1 MFETL
6 KKRLKEFKRGKSG
19 LIEESSFNPTSIE
32 HVGCKRRDVDLL
44 EVGALYMLISNNKDN
59 ITVATYIG
67 EHEYEHKRFTLSIF
81 KDVLTGDEIASLAK
95 PIRFTET
102 RFKALSKLH
111 FDEVISILYF
121 QLDEWDFNTNNINND
136 GSYINPWD
144 HYNKVMK
151 KIKDITNVNN

>member
-1 MFETL
+1 MFEAL
-6 KKRLKEFKRGKSG
+6 KQQIKEFKRGKQG
-19 LIEESSFNPTSIE
+19 LIDESSFNPTSVE
-32 HVGCKRRDVDLL
+32 RL

-59 ITVATYIG
+59 ITVASYVG
-67 EHEYEHKRFTLSIF
+67 EHEYEHKKFTLSVF

-121 QLDEWDFNTNNINND
+121 QLDDWDFNMGNIQDD
-136 GSYINPWD
+136 GSYINPCE
-144 HYNKVMK
+144 HYKKVMNK
-151 KIKDITNVNN
+151 LKDI

>member
-19 LIEESSFNPTSIE
+19 LIEDSSLNPTSIE
-32 HVGCKRRDVDLL
+32 RVGSKRRNVDLL

-59 ITVATYIG
+59 ITVASYIG
-67 EHEYEHKRFTLSIF
+67 EHEYEHKKFTLSVF

-102 RFKALSKLH
+102 RFTALSKLH
-111 FDEVISILYF
+111 FHEVISILYF
-121 QLDEWDFNTNNINND
+121 QLDDWEVNVHTMKDD
-136 GSYINPWD
+136 GSFINPWE
-144 HYNKVMK
+144 HYKKVMNK
-151 KIKDITNVNN
+151 LKDTINVNN

>member
-1 MFETL
+1 MRTNKLFESL
-6 KKRLKEFKRGKSG
+6 KQRIEEFKRGKTR
-19 LIEESSFNPTSIE
+19 LIEDSSFNPTSIE
-32 HVGCKRRDVDLL
+32 RLD
-44 EVGALYMLISNNKDN
+44 VGALYMLISNNKDN
-59 ITVATYIG
+59 ITVATYVG

-121 QLDEWDFNTNNINND
+121 QLDEWDFNTSNIQD
-136 GSYINPWD
+136 AGSYINPWE
-144 HYNKVMK
+144 HYKKVMNK
-151 KIKDITNVNN
+151 LKEYTNVNN